1 MSARSGQRLHDKWRI
16 LDRPIVCMIYFRTYQ
31 RMSYRWNILGM
42 HDLTCRN
49 LVRCNLRSDRI
60 IKLKLIAD
68 HTSNI
73 LLTDKFHYP
82 IIREHL
88 ESYTAFFA
96 YTSYYFYQPSIAN
109 IFTTLH
115 TS

>member
-16 LDRPIVCMIYFRTYQ
+16 LDRPIVFMVYFRTYQ
-31 RMSYRWNILGM
+31 RMSYHWNSLDL

-49 LVRCNLRSDRI
+49 LVRCDLRSDRI

-68 HTSNI
+68 HTSNM
-73 LLTDKFHYP
+73 LLIAKLHYP

-88 ESYTAFFA
+88 EPYTTFFA

-115 TS
+115 MS